1 MNMELVFED
10 NKEENQVEEQVE
22 KENPLKDFLVNYVG
36 EKTSPEN
43 DEVTVSMIVETVAK
57 EFPEFLML
65 VAEENWVRGYQ
76 QALNDVAFGESLAM
90 QEEAEK

>member
-10 NKEENQVEEQVE
+10 NKEENKVEEKVE

-43 DEVTVSMIVETVAK
+43 DEVTVSMIVETVAR

-90 QEEAEK
+90 QEEAEE